1 MEVAVSLRGRSFISL
16 HEYDT
21 EELHTILRLASRLKD
36 DLRMGKR
43 EPLLNGRT
51 LGMIFQK
58 SSTRTRVSFE
68 AGMTQL
74 GGHALFLSSQDLQ
87 LNRGETV
94 ADTARVLGRY
104 VDAIMARTYAH
115 ADVEQLAQHSGVPV
129 INGLS
134 DLLHP
139 CQAMADLLTIQEK
152 KGRLA
157 GIQLAYVGDSNNVT
171 HSLMQA
177 GARMG
182 MHVRVGSP
190 AGFGPDAEVLSRARR
205 MAARSGATIELDED
219 PVAAVRDADVVY
231 ADTWASMGQEAER
244 EARIE
249 ALSPYQVNE
258 ALLRH
263 ASDDVIFMH
272 CLPAHR
278 GEEVTADVI
287 DGPRSAVIDEAENR
301 LHVQKAILALLLAA

>member
-1 MEVAVSLRGRSFISL
+1 MEVAVSLRGRSLISL
-16 HEYDT
+16 HDYNT
-21 EELHTILRLASRLKD
+21 EELHTILGVASRLKD

-87 LNRGETV
+87 LNRGESV

-104 VDAIMARTYAH
+104 VDGIMARTYAH
-115 ADVEQLAQHSGVPV
+115 ADVEQLAEHSGVPV

-134 DLLHP
+134 NLLHP

-157 GIQLAYVGDSNNVT
+157 GIRLAYVGDSNNVT

-190 AGFGPDAEVLSRARR
+190 TGYGPNPAVLSRARE
-205 MAARSGATIELDED
+205 MAARSGATIELGDD

-231 ADTWASMGQEAER
+231 ADTWTSMGQEAER
-244 EARIE
+244 EARIK

-258 ALLRH
+258 TLLRH
-263 ASDDVIFMH
+263 ASEDVIFMH

-287 DGPRSAVIDEAENR
+287 DGARSAVVDEAENR

>member
-1 MEVAVSLRGRSFISL
+1 MEVAVSLRGRSLISL
-16 HEYDT
+16 HDYNT
-21 EELHTILRLASRLKD
+21 EELHTILGVASRLKD

-87 LNRGETV
+87 LNRGESV
-94 ADTARVLGRY
+94 PDTARVLGRY
-104 VDAIMARTYAH
+104 VDGIMARTYAH
-115 ADVEQLAQHSGVPV
+115 ADVEQLAEHSGVPV

-134 DLLHP
+134 NLLHP

-157 GIQLAYVGDSNNVT
+157 GIRLAYVGDSNNVT

-190 AGFGPDAEVLSRARR
+190 TGYGPNPEVLSRARE
-205 MAARSGATIELDED
+205 MAARSGATIELGDD

-231 ADTWASMGQEAER
+231 ADTWTSMGQEAER
-244 EARIE
+244 EARIK

-258 ALLRH
+258 TLLRH
-263 ASDDVIFMH
+263 ASEDVIFMH

-287 DGPRSAVIDEAENR
+287 DGARSAVVDEAENR

>member
-1 MEVAVSLRGRSFISL
+1 MEVAVSLRGRSLISL
-16 HEYDT
+16 HDYNT
-21 EELHTILRLASRLKD
+21 EELHTILGVASRLKD

-87 LNRGETV
+87 LNRGESV

-104 VDAIMARTYAH
+104 VDGIMARTYAH
-115 ADVEQLAQHSGVPV
+115 ADVEQLAEHSGVPV

-134 DLLHP
+134 NLLHP

-157 GIQLAYVGDSNNVT
+157 GIRLAYVGDSNNVT

-190 AGFGPDAEVLSRARR
+190 TGYGPNPEVLSRARE
-205 MAARSGATIELDED
+205 MAARSGATIELGDD

-231 ADTWASMGQEAER
+231 ADTWTSMGQEAER
-244 EARIE
+244 EARIK

-258 ALLRH
+258 TLLRH
-263 ASDDVIFMH
+263 ASEDVIFMH

-287 DGPRSAVIDEAENR
+287 DGARSAVVDEAENR